1 MGEHFGFIG
10 LGNMGRPMASRLL
23 DAGHTLTVYDISEDA
38 IKPFVARG
46 ARAAASPAAVASAA
60 ETILVSLP
68 TPDVVR
74 AVALGPNGIASG
86 NRVKTFVDLS
96 TTGSRMAVEIAKG
109 LAEHEITAI
118 DSPISGGV
126 AGAIAGTVA
135 VMVSGPKDRCEALRP
150 AFDAIGKY
158 FYLGEAPGLGQTMKL
173 CNNLLSAACFAATC
187 EAMVTG
193 VKAGLDAR
201 QMIEVINAASG
212 KNDST
217 ERKFP
222 RAVLPRTF
230 NMGFT
235 AGLMHKDV
243 KLYMEEAAAL
253 GVPQYVSA
261 SVAQMWQLAV
271 TQLGANADF
280 TEIVKC
286 VEQWAGVEVK
296 G

>member
-1 MGEHFGFIG
+1 MTEHFGFIG

-23 DAGHTLTVYDISEDA
+23 DAGHTLTVYDIREDA
-38 IKPFVARG
+38 MKPFVARG

-60 ETILVSLP
+60 ETVLVSLP

-96 TTGSRMAVEIAKG
+96 TTGSRMAGEIAKG
-109 LAEHEITAI
+109 LAEHEIAAI

-135 VMVSGPKDRCEALRP
+135 VMVSGPKETCDALRP

-158 FYLGEAPGLGQTMKL
+158 FYLGDKPGLGQTMKL

-187 EAMVTG
+187 EAIVTG
-193 VKAGLDAR
+193 VKAGLDAK

-212 KNDST
+212 KNDAT

-243 KLYMEEAAAL
+243 KLYMDEAAAL
-253 GVPQYVSA
+253 GVP
-261 SVAQMWQLAV
+261 
-271 TQLGANADF
+271 N
-280 TEIVKC
+280 
-286 VEQWAGVEVK
+286 
-296 G
+296 

>member
-10 LGNMGRPMASRLL
+10 LGNMGTPMANRLL
-23 DAGHTLTVYDISEDA
+23 DAGHTLTVYDIRPEA
-38 IKPFVARG
+38 TAPFAARG
-46 ARAAASPAAVASAA
+46 CRVAASPAAVASAA
-60 ETILVSLP
+60 ETILISLP

-74 AVALGPNGIASG
+74 LVALGPNGIASG
-86 NRVKTFVDLS
+86 NRVKTYIDLS
-96 TTGSRMAVEIAKG
+96 TTGARMATEVAKG
-109 LAEHEITAI
+109 LAEHEIAAI
-118 DSPISGGV
+118 DAPVSGGV

-135 VMVSGPKDRCEALRP
+135 VMVSGPKDKCEALRP

-158 FYLGEAPGLGQTMKL
+158 FYLGDKPGMGQTMKL
-173 CNNLLSAACFAATC
+173 CNNLLSAACLAVTC
-187 EAMVTG
+187 EAIVTG
-193 VKAGLDAR
+193 VKAGLDAK

-212 KNDST
+212 KSDST

-222 RAVLPRTF
+222 RAILPRSF

-243 KLYMEEAAAL
+243 KLYLDEAAAL

-261 SVAQMWQLAV
+261 AVVQSWQLAV

-286 VEQWAGVEVK
+286 MERIAGVEVR

>member
-10 LGNMGRPMASRLL
+10 LGNMGTAMASRLL
-23 DAGHTLTVYDISEDA
+23 DAGHTLTVYDINENVL
-38 IKPFVARG
+38 KPFVARG

-74 AVALGPNGIASG
+74 AVALGQNGIASG

-109 LAEHEITAI
+109 LADHEIAAI

-135 VMVSGPKDRCEALRP
+135 VMVSGPKDRCDALRP

-158 FYLGEAPGLGQTMKL
+158 FYLGDKPGLGQTMKL

-212 KNDST
+212 KNDAT

-243 KLYMEEAAAL
+243 KLYMDEAAAL
-253 GVPQYVSA
+253 GVPNYVSA

-271 TQLGANADF
+271 TQLGADADF

-286 VEQWAGVEVK
+286 VEQWADVEVK

>member
-23 DAGHTLTVYDISEDA
+23 DAGHTLTVYDLREEA
-38 IKPFVARG
+38 MKPFVARG

-60 ETILVSLP
+60 ETVLVSLP

-96 TTGSRMAVEIAKG
+96 TTGSRMAGEIAKG
-109 LAEHEITAI
+109 LAEHEIAAI

-135 VMVSGPKDRCEALRP
+135 VMVSGPKETCESLRP

-158 FYLGEAPGLGQTMKL
+158 FYLGDKPGLGQTMKL

-187 EAMVTG
+187 EAIVTG
-193 VKAGLDAR
+193 VKAGLDAK

-212 KNDST
+212 KNDAT

-230 NMGFT
+230 DMGFT

-253 GVPQYVSA
+253 GIPQYVSA

-271 TQLGANADF
+271 TQLGPNADF

-286 VEQWAGVEVK
+286 VEQWADVEVK

>member
-10 LGNMGRPMASRLL
+10 LGNMGTPMASRLL
-23 DAGHTLTVYDISEDA
+23 DAGHTLTVYDINENVL
-38 IKPFVARG
+38 KPFVARG

-96 TTGSRMAVEIAKG
+96 TTGSRMAVEIARG
-109 LAEHEITAI
+109 LAEHEIAAI

-135 VMVSGPKDRCEALRP
+135 VMVSGPKDRCDALRP

-158 FYLGEAPGLGQTMKL
+158 FYLGDKPGLGQTMKL

-212 KNDST
+212 KNDAT

-243 KLYMEEAAAL
+243 KLYMDEAAAL

-271 TQLGANADF
+271 TQLGADADF

-286 VEQWAGVEVK
+286 VEQWADVEVK

>member
-10 LGNMGRPMASRLL
+10 LGNMGRPMAWRLL
-23 DAGHTLTVYDISEDA
+23 DAGHTLTVYDLREDA
-38 IKPFVARG
+38 MKPFVARG

-60 ETILVSLP
+60 ETVLVSLP

-96 TTGSRMAVEIAKG
+96 TTGSRMAGEIAKG
-109 LAEHEITAI
+109 LAEHEIAAI

-135 VMVSGPKDRCEALRP
+135 VMVSGPKETCESLRP

-158 FYLGEAPGLGQTMKL
+158 FYLGDKPGLGQTMKL

-187 EAMVTG
+187 EAIVTG
-193 VKAGLDAR
+193 VKAGLNAK

-212 KNDST
+212 KNDAT

-222 RAVLPRTF
+222 RAVLPRSF
-230 NMGFT
+230 DMGFT

-253 GVPQYVSA
+253 GIPQYVSA

-286 VEQWAGVEVK
+286 VEQWADVEVK